1 MQEQNLEELVTK
13 FPKLKKLLKKGHAVG
28 TITYDELTSSIS
40 NTKLQ
45 INELEDI
52 VTLVSN
58 LGINLIDD
66 EDKKIDKQSDDSQQ
80 DEDHHA
86 PINDEISGIEDPVKM
101 YLKEMGNVELLSREG
116 EVILA
121 KKIETGNRTIREGIC
136 ECRIVVKFFEK
147 WKSQLQN
154 DELLLRDL
162 VQIETTLSDEPSD
175 SDDEFVGLTK
185 EEINLLPQ
193 TLECIDD
200 FIKHYNKFASLQI
213 LKKNG
218 TISQEDDKLLGK
230 IKRKL
235 LKLWGDINLT
245 TQKKNDII
253 NTLYA
258 FNKSIVKSDLSL
270 VKLVRNFGFDKDE
283 FLKIYYGNELNDDLI
298 NIIAK
303 KDQKLADF
311 IKDDL
316 EEIQAGFKKIYEK
329 IGVTIVDF
337 RNTVQKIQTGQ
348 RFVNKAKKDMVEAN
362 LRLVISIAKK
372 YTNRG
377 LQFLDLI
384 QEGNIGLMKAV
395 DKFEYKRGYKFSTY
409 ATWWI
414 RQSITRSIADQA
426 RTIRIPVH
434 MIETINKIVRT
445 SRQMLNEIG
454 RDPTPEEIAERLQYP
469 VDKVR
474 KVLKISKEPVS
485 LETPIGDEDDSHLGD
500 FIEDKNSDTPLES
513 AIHKN
518 LNETITNLLATLT
531 PREERVLRMRFGI
544 GMNTDH
550 TLESVGAQFMVT
562 RERIRQIESKALRK
576 LKHPTRSRKLRSFL
590 GE

>member
-193 TLECIDD
+193 TLEYIDD